1 MSQQPVV
8 EGVVLLLLVAMVLMM
23 RLVLVVQVIPHLYR
37 VLLLPTQGEVEEGL
51 QVLLAQ
57 EAWVVQVAVDKV
69 AMAILQ
75 ALLEL

>member
-1 MSQQPVV
+1 MPQQPVV

>member
-1 MSQQPVV
+1 
-8 EGVVLLLLVAMVLMM
+8 
-23 RLVLVVQVIPHLYR
+23 
-37 VLLLPTQGEVEEGL
+37 VEEGL